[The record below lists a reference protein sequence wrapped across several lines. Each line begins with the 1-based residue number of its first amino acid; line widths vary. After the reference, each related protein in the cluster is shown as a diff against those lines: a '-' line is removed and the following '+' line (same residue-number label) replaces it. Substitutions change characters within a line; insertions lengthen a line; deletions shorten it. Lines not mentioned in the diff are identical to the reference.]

1 MYVSLLYI
9 LRSIQVFLFLS
20 VKELKARA
28 IMVQCTVFS
37 SLFFCTNSAIL
48 LLYFCAKVNCA
59 FMSLATGF
67 GEGVFKPRLGK
78 KGT

>member
-1 MYVSLLYI
+1 
-9 LRSIQVFLFLS
+9 
-20 VKELKARA
+20 
-28 IMVQCTVFS
+28 MVQCTVFS